1 LKSLLDDCAHVKQPM
16 GINKKYYDLM
26 KKDFPKLEFEEG
38 DSQKFWIGLKYQN
51 NKGKPQDRGR
61 VKV

>member
-1 LKSLLDDCAHVKQPM
+1 M